1 MGTNWVWFTFC
12 TYMSCVYRHFSLAW
26 VENFLSFFC
35 LCLCFPSSLLTTNKS
50 LPRGLSPIQA
60 LSHST
65 RAEQMSINALALW
78 HGHFDAFSLPGSWQ
92 EGGGGRIKWGETLL
106 FMTAA
111 KWCPGSYVNSSWSAE
126 ERRLR
131 SEITELTHTLMRF
144 LVHCSSPF
152 PVQTPFSLEERIQ

>member
-1 MGTNWVWFTFC
+1 MC
-12 TYMSCVYRHFSLAW
+12 HFSLAW

-78 HGHFDAFSLPGSWQ
+78 HGHFDAFFLPGSWQ
-92 EGGGGRIKWGETLL
+92 EGDGGRSKWGKTLL
-106 FMTAA
+106 FMAAA
-111 KWCPGSYVNSSWSAE
+111 KWCPGSYVDSSWSTG

-131 SEITELTHTLMRF
+131 SEITELTPISLTL
-144 LVHCSSPF
+144 LWSSPF
-152 PVQTPFSLEERIQ
+152 PVQTPFSVEERTYTKALSLDLYCFNLNV